1 MWENLARVRWAR
13 LSHAYGLARDVPRIL
28 RAMVANDE
36 EVRKTGWNHFW
47 GAVNHQGDFY
57 DSTVAVVPFLIDAL
71 TREEVPCRVSIL
83 DYLRR
88 RWLEAPD
95 YGGDPYVP
103 DPPGGVGVPT
113 PVLTDVEFAT
123 VSQAPSGEA
132 VDKDAE
138 KGGEDDTW
146 DPESMRPMDL
156 CAWQF
161 ARAVQAG
168 RPVYAWLLE
177 DSDRKVSA
185 EAAMILLLWHETRA
199 AGKRTMIRTIEDEA
213 DPIEQAG
220 RILEFGVYAAAEDVP
235 QLVEWAAPHRPME
248 VRAAAAL
255 AAFFVA
261 IPAAQPAAEAV
272 QDLAVP
278 DCGAFARLPPR
289 GIYEDGLRK
298 LPAYSANVVLRLA
311 DNLDDDLRWRAL
323 QALSSSLPQAQHLSA
338 LRLRPCLVR
347 RLSDHDA
354 RVRSAAALLLSQ
366 HGESIWDVER
376 HDVSVLL
383 NALDDAEASVCGHVA
398 CLLALL
404 SPRLSPGDCREAIAR
419 IDGAIRRFS
428 GDPKSC
434 VRFETSGVA
443 AAGYLKEQRARLLE
457 AKEPGVIELLA
468 ASFDEKRLG
477 GRSPLGACDRK
488 LADAY
493 ARDPRKTLADAV
505 RAVEKGDNRSAA
517 LGAARWLTTLGLAAG
532 PALRALDAM
541 AQRKGDPYAQGE
553 AKAAAAFIRWSFLTP
568 WPGVYP
574 EAAPLDHPETY
585 LGDDRCTYVGITGK
599 FEVDGRIY
607 HWRQER
613 RCPREAALRA
623 LFAGGSLPEGRGVLD
638 ALIAESTHAAVLC
651 GDVAIPHRFPIA
663 DWRRAVAAAGGLA
676 VADPLIR
683 AARQRCRAEA
693 QGKGSDGKAAL
704 ACELELAEII
714 RQLSGRLV

>member
-1 MWENLARVRWAR
+1 VWENLARVRWNW
-13 LSHAYGLARDVPRIL
+13 LGHAYGPARDVPRIL
-28 RAMVANDE
+28 RDMVARDN
-36 EVRKTGWNHFW
+36 EVRKDGWNRFW

-103 DPPGGVGVPT
+103 EPPGGVDVPT
-113 PVLTDVEFAT
+113 PVLTDAEFAA
-123 VSQAPSGEA
+123 VSQETSGEA
-132 VDKDAE
+132 VDKHA
-138 KGGEDDTW
+138 EDDTW
-146 DPESMRPMDL
+146 DPETMRRMDL

-168 RPVYAWLLE
+168 RPVYEWLLE

-185 EAAMILLLWHETRA
+185 EAAMILLLWPQTRA
-199 AGKRTMIRTIEDEA
+199 AGKQTLIRTIEDEA
-213 DPIEQAG
+213 DTIEQAG

-235 QLVEWAAPHRPME
+235 QLLEWAASHRPIE
-248 VRAAAAL
+248 VQAAAAL
-255 AAFFVA
+255 AAALVVN
-261 IPAAQPAAEAV
+261 PAAPPAAAALVDASAPEC
-272 QDLAVP
+272 Q
-278 DCGAFARLPPR
+278 AFARLPKR
-289 GIYEDGLRK
+289 GIYEDELRK
-298 LPAYSANVVLRLA
+298 MPVNSVNVVLRLA

-323 QALSSSLPQAQHLSA
+323 RALSRSLPQAQLLSA
-338 LRLRPCLVR
+338 LRLMPCLVR

-354 RVRSAAALLLSQ
+354 RVRCTAALLLSQ

-398 CLLALL
+398 CLLTLL
-404 SPRLSPGDCREAIAR
+404 SPRLSPGDRREALAR
-419 IDGAIRRFS
+419 IDGAIRRFPD
-428 GDPKSC
+428 DPKNW
-434 VRFETSGVA
+434 VRFESSYVD

-457 AKEPGVIELLA
+457 AKEPGVCELLA

-477 GRSPLGACDRK
+477 GRAPLGACDRK

-493 ARDPRKTLADAV
+493 ARDPQKTLADAV
-505 RAVEKGDNRSAA
+505 RAVEKVDNRSAA
-517 LGAARWLTTLGLAAG
+517 LGAARWLTTLGWAAG

-541 AQRKGDPYAQGE
+541 ANRKGDPYAQGE
-553 AKAAAAFIRWSFLTP
+553 AMAAAEFIRKAFVTAP
-568 WPGVYP
+568 PHYFPAVAPGDRP
-574 EAAPLDHPETY
+574 EERLADDTFTVVGFNHRFET
-585 LGDDRCTYVGITGK
+585 
-599 FEVDGRIY
+599 DGRIY

-623 LFAGGSLPEGRGVLD
+623 LFSRGPLPPGGRVLA

-651 GDVAIPHRFPIA
+651 GDVAIPHRFPIHH
-663 DWRRAVAAAGGLA
+663 WRWAVDLAGGLA

-704 ACELELAEII
+704 ACELELAEVI
-714 RQLSGRLV
+714 RQLSGRLI